1 MGLGKTIQTIALLA
15 ALYKKTGT
23 GMDLHELNQRKK
35 IIESILTL
43 NEAKRD
49 ELLLKGVIARE
60 DEMAHLPPVCT
71 NWCPVLVAA
80 PNTVVQ
86 NWVDDFATWS
96 HFALDVYRGKN
107 REASL
112 EKVKNGI
119 VEVLICGHSM
129 IQSKDHIDKLKTVA
143 WKIVIVDE

>member
-23 GMDLHELNQRKK
+23 GKDMYEVNQRKK
-35 IIESILTL
+35 TIEAVLAQ

-49 ELLLKGVIARE
+49 ELFLQGFLARDDKME
-60 DEMAHLPPVCT
+60 QLPRVCT
-71 NWCPVLVAA
+71 KWCPVLIAA

-107 REASL
+107 REISL
-112 EKVKNGI
+112 ENVKNGI
-119 VEVLICGHSM
+119 IEVLVCGHSM
-129 IQSKDHIDKLKTVA
+129 IQSKDHIDKLKSVN
-143 WKIVIVDE
+143 WKMVIVDE